1 MFDSKEL
8 RMINRSVFPLMR
20 RVSALHVVVLAGL
33 VAAGLSVS
41 LRAEILEQVL
51 VKVNGDIV
59 TKADFERM
67 QVEFLRQRPDLQN
80 VTADSP
86 ELQKAVAE
94 STPQLIL
101 SAIDE
106 LLLVQRGREL
116 GYVMNDEQF
125 KSVLENIK
133 KDNNI
138 DTDEKFQEALKQ
150 EGMTLADLRRQL
162 EKNMLETRVQQNEVL
177 AKISVTEDEARV
189 YYDAHKNEFTTPSE
203 IMLREIL
210 ITVPT
215 TDRGVNAA
223 QDDAAKAKAEEIR
236 HRLLAGEPFAR
247 LAGEVSDASSK
258 TNGGLIGPIKVDEL
272 APALQTMLG
281 KIKVGEVSEVIRTQ
295 RGYQLLELE
304 SRTDTKVKTF
314 EEAHQDISDRIA
326 EDKRR
331 GETQKYLEKL
341 RATATITWHNDE
353 LKKAYEQALAE
364 RQKQLESE
372 QSAQSR

>member
-1 MFDSKEL
+1 
-8 RMINRSVFPLMR
+8 MIK
-20 RVSALHVVVLAGL
+20 HVVTSAAL
-33 VAAGLSVS
+33 VALGLTVS
-41 LRAEILEQVL
+41 LHGEILEQVL

-59 TKADFERM
+59 TKSDFERM
-67 QVEFLRQRPDLQN
+67 QVEFLRQRPELQN

-101 SAIDE
+101 GAVDE

-116 GYVMNDEQF
+116 GYVMTDENF
-125 KSVLENIK
+125 KSVLDNIK

-177 AKISVTEDEARV
+177 AKISVTEDEAHA

-210 ITVPT
+210 IAVPAA
-215 TDRGVNAA
+215 DRGVNVA
-223 QDDAAKAKAEEIR
+223 QDDAAKAKADDIR

-247 LAGEVSDASSK
+247 IAGEVSDAASK
-258 TNGGLIGPIKVDEL
+258 ANGGLIGPIKVDEL
-272 APALQTMLG
+272 APALQTMLT
-281 KIKVGEVSEVIRTQ
+281 KLKVGDVSEVIRMQ
-295 RGYQLLELE
+295 RGYQIFGLE
-304 SRTDTKVKTF
+304 SRTETKVKSF
-314 EEAHQDISDRIA
+314 DEARQDISDRIA
-326 EDKRR
+326 DEKRR

-341 RATATITWHNDE
+341 RAAATITWHNDE

-364 RQKQLESE
+364 RQKQLES
-372 QSAQSR
+372 QQGSTPAKS

>member
-1 MFDSKEL
+1 MLNSKEL
-8 RMINRSVFPLMR
+8 QMIK
-20 RVSALHVVVLAGL
+20 HVVTSVAL
-33 VAAGLSVS
+33 VALGLTVS
-41 LRAEILEQVL
+41 LHGEILEQVL

-59 TKADFERM
+59 TKSDFERM
-67 QVEFLRQRPDLQN
+67 QVEFLRQRPELQN

-101 SAIDE
+101 GAVDE

-116 GYVMNDEQF
+116 GYVMTDENF
-125 KSVLENIK
+125 KSVLDNIK

-177 AKISVTEDEARV
+177 AKISVTEDEARA

-210 ITVPT
+210 IAVSAS
-215 TDRGVNAA
+215 DRGVNVA
-223 QDDAAKAKAEEIR
+223 QDDAAKAKADDIR

-247 LAGEVSDASSK
+247 LAGEVS
-258 TNGGLIGPIKVDEL
+258 
-272 APALQTMLG
+272 
-281 KIKVGEVSEVIRTQ
+281 EVIRTQ
-295 RGYQLLELE
+295 RGYQIFGLE
-304 SRTDTKVKTF
+304 SRTETKVKTF
-314 EEAHQDISDRIA
+314 DEARQDISDRIA
-326 EDKRR
+326 DEKRR

-341 RATATITWHNDE
+341 RAGATIIWHNDE

-364 RQKQLESE
+364 RQKQLES
-372 QSAQSR
+372 QPGSTPAKS

>member
-1 MFDSKEL
+1 
-8 RMINRSVFPLMR
+8 MIIK
-20 RVSALHVVVLAGL
+20 HVVVAAALLAL
-33 VAAGLSVS
+33 ALTVS

-59 TKADFERM
+59 TKSDFERL
-67 QVEFLRQRPDLQN
+67 QVEFLRQRPELQN

-101 SAIDE
+101 NAVDE

-116 GYVMNDEQF
+116 GYVMSDEQF
-125 KSVLENIK
+125 KSVLDNIK

-162 EKNMLETRVQQNEVL
+162 EKNMLESRVQQNEVL
-177 AKISVTEDEARV
+177 AKISVTEDEAHAF
-189 YYDAHKNEFTTPSE
+189 YDAHKTEFTTPSE
-203 IMLREIL
+203 LMLREIL
-210 ITVPT
+210 LAVPT
-215 TDRGVNAA
+215 TDRGVNVA
-223 QDDAAKAKAEEIR
+223 QDDAAKAKADDLR

-247 LAGEVSDASSK
+247 LAGEVSDAASK
-258 TNGGLIGPIKVDEL
+258 ANGGLIGPIKVDEL

-281 KIKVGEVSEVIRTQ
+281 KMKAGDVSEVIRTQ
-295 RGYQLLELE
+295 RGYQILALE
-304 SRTDTKVKTF
+304 SRTETKVKTF
-314 EEAHQDISDRIA
+314 DEARQDISDRIA
-326 EDKRR
+326 DEKRR

-341 RATATITWHNDE
+341 RGTATITWHNDE
-353 LKKAYEQALAE
+353 LKKAYEQALAD

-372 QSAQSR
+372 QGAAARN

>member
-1 MFDSKEL
+1 MLDSKEL
-8 RMINRSVFPLMR
+8 QMMKS
-20 RVSALHVVVLAGL
+20 VVVAAALLAL
-33 VAAGLSVS
+33 ALTVS

-59 TKADFERM
+59 TKSDFERL
-67 QVEFLRQRPDLQN
+67 QVEFLRQRPELQN

-86 ELQKAVAE
+86 ELQKAVSE

-101 SAIDE
+101 NAVDE

-116 GYVMNDEQF
+116 GYVMSDEQF
-125 KSVLENIK
+125 KSVLDNIK

-162 EKNMLETRVQQNEVL
+162 EKNMLESRVQQNEVM
-177 AKISVTEDEARV
+177 AKISVTEDEAHA

-203 IMLREIL
+203 LMLREIL
-210 ITVPT
+210 VAVPT
-215 TDRGVNAA
+215 TDRGVNVA
-223 QDDAAKAKAEEIR
+223 QDDAAKTKADDIR

-247 LAGEVSDASSK
+247 LAGEVSDAASK
-258 TNGGLIGPIKVDEL
+258 ANGGLIGPIKMDEL
-272 APALQTMLG
+272 APALQTILG
-281 KIKVGEVSEVIRTQ
+281 KLKVGDVSEVIRTQ
-295 RGYQLLELE
+295 RGYQILALE
-304 SRTDTKVKTF
+304 SRTETKIKTF
-314 EEAHQDISDRIA
+314 DEGRQDISDKIA
-326 EDKRR
+326 DEKRR

-341 RATATITWHNDE
+341 RGSATITWHNDE

-364 RQKQLESE
+364 RQKQLENE
-372 QSAQSR
+372 HAAPAKN

>member
-1 MFDSKEL
+1 MKKFA
-8 RMINRSVFPLMR
+8 IV
-20 RVSALHVVVLAGL
+20 VALLAAL
-33 VAAGLSVS
+33 IASS
-41 LRAEILEQVL
+41 PLRAEILEQVL

-59 TKADFERM
+59 TKGDFERI

-80 VTADSP
+80 VTPDSP

-116 GYVMNDEQF
+116 GYTMTDEQF

-133 KDNNI
+133 KDNKI
-138 DTDEKFQEALKQ
+138 DDEAKFQEALKQ

-177 AKISVTEDEARV
+177 AKISVTEDEAHA
-189 YYDAHKNEFTTPSE
+189 YYDAHKQEFTTPSS

-210 ITVPT
+210 IAVPT
-215 TDRGVNAA
+215 SDRGVNVA
-223 QDDAAKAKAEEIR
+223 QDDAAKAKAEDIR
-236 HRLLAGEPFAR
+236 HRLLGGEPFAR

-258 TNGGLIGPIKVDEL
+258 ANGGSIGPINSDEL
-272 APALQTMLG
+272 APALQKVLEN
-281 KIKVGEVSEVIRTQ
+281 IKVGEVSEVIRTQ
-295 RGYQLLELE
+295 RGYQILSLE
-304 SRTDTKVKTF
+304 SRTETKVKTF
-314 EEAHQDISDRIA
+314 DEARADISDRIA
-326 EDKRR
+326 EQKRR

-341 RATATITWHNDE
+341 RSGATITWRNDE

-364 RQKQLESE
+364 RLKALEAE
-372 QSAQSR
+372 QPVPAKS